1 MISDQKSSE
10 GWNAEFQLKNK
21 FGFGFDV
28 MMLTSGSWEIND
40 PKCGR
45 ALVPP
50 QLARAVEEF
59 EARFAER
66 MPNRS
71 VSWIFTHG
79 RAIVQLVNRAGA
91 KFILVLNSNPLATQT
106 TRCSPSSP
114 STTTSTAP
122 PSTATCCRR

>member
-1 MISDQKSSE
+1 MIQDQKSSE
-10 GWNAEFQLKNK
+10 MWNADFQLKNS

-45 ALVPP
+45 TFVPPELVPD
-50 QLARAVEEF
+50 VEAF
-59 EARFAER
+59 EDRFLEK

-79 RAIVQLVNRAGA
+79 RAIVQFVPNSNT
-91 KFILVLNSNPLATQT
+91 KYILILNSTSSLTQT
-106 TRCSPSSP
+106 TNC
-114 STTTSTAP
+114 
-122 PSTATCCRR
+122 